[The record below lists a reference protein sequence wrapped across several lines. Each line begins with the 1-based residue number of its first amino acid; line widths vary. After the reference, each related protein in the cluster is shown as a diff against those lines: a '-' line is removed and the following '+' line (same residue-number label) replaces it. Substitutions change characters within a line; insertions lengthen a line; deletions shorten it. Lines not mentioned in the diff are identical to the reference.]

1 MSGVLLL
8 TLEAMRLLYVV
19 AEGFND
25 EEGLNTMSDVIAAG
39 VRILATV
46 SCVQSTESFITVTP
60 PKTQSMSYLLPR
72 YHGNFVLVYWNCNGV
87 PATPGSLLEF
97 TGVRKSLSHTHTIQ
111 IDTRTFT
118 HTHTDRHPDIN
129 THTDVHSI
137 PIKII

>member
-46 SCVQSTESFITVTP
+46 SCVQSTESFITFTP

-87 PATPGSLLEF
+87 PATPGSLLEL
-97 TGVRKSLSHTHTIQ
+97 TGVHKSLSLLHTHNS
-111 IDTRTFT
+111 DS
-118 HTHTDRHPDIN
+118 HPDI
-129 THTDVHSI
+129 HAQGSIQHS
-137 PIKII
+137 